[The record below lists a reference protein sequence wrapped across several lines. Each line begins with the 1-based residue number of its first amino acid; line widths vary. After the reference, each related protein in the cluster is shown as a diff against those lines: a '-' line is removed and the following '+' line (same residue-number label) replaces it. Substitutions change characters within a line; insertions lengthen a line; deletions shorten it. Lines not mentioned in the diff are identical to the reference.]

1 MTDTNAT
8 TDDGTKPETGAT
20 PEQQGNQTSQQQDT
34 QKPDPASQDAQSPFA
49 AFDEDTRTWAEKRG
63 FKTVDE
69 AVKTAYEQS
78 KLLGNAIRIPGKDA
92 TDAERDEFLN
102 KLGRPATPEDY
113 KFSPPENLPK
123 ELPYDGER
131 AKSFAGLAHKLG
143 LTADQAKGVHDWAA
157 ENAINDVKSGGE
169 RAHQQNVDTA
179 KAETEKL
186 VKAWGPLDGE
196 TMKVNLSFADKA
208 LNEIGGADAI
218 AEFRR
223 VGLIGSEGDKV
234 VTSAPI
240 AMMLANI
247 GRTLY
252 KEDDVLKGNTAHL
265 NNPFEEGAHFNVTN
279 QMKIIKSDPDKARE
293 MIASA
298 GKKPQEFGLKG

>member
-1 MTDTNAT
+1 MTDTNANA
-8 TDDGTKPETGAT
+8 DDGTKPEAGTT
-20 PEQQGNQTSQQQDT
+20 SDQQGNPTPPATDT
-34 QKPDPASQDAQSPFA
+34 QKPDPASTDAPSPFA

-63 FKTVDE
+63 FKTVDD

-102 KLGRPATPEDY
+102 KLGRPATAEEYKFTPPEDL
-113 KFSPPENLPK
+113 PED
-123 ELPYDGER
+123 LPYDGER
-131 AKSFAGLAHKLG
+131 AKTFAGLAHKLG
-143 LTADQAKGVHDWAA
+143 LTADQAKGIHDWAA
-157 ENAINDVKSGGE
+157 QNALTDYKAGSETRHEQV
-169 RAHQQNVDTA
+169 VTTA

-186 VKAWGPLDGE
+186 IKAWGPLDGE

-208 LNEIGGADAI
+208 LQEIGGADAV

-223 VGLIGSEGDKV
+223 VGLIGSEGDKI

-240 AMMLANI
+240 AQMLAKV
-247 GRTLY
+247 GRSLY
-252 KEDDVLKGNTAHL
+252 KEDEVLKGNAAHL
-265 NNPFEEGAHFNVTN
+265 NNPFEDGAHFNVTN
-279 QMKIIKSDPDKARE
+279 QMKLIKSDPDKARE

-298 GKKPQEFGLKG
+298 GKTPKEFGLKG